1 MFILDTNVVSELRL
15 VKSGKADRRVAAWA
29 ARTVPSELYLSVIT
43 VLEIELGAQRMA
55 SRDPVQ
61 GAVFTTWLNHQVLP
75 SFRGRVLV
83 IDSAVARR
91 CAGLHVPDPCSER
104 DAMIA
109 ATALVH
115 GMTVV
120 TRNEADFA
128 RTGVPIINPWLTPLT
143 KPRARRNTP
152 S

>member
-15 VKSGKADRRVAAWA
+15 IKSGKADRRVVAWA
-29 ARTVPSELYLSVIT
+29 ARAVPSELYLSVIT
-43 VLEIELGAQRMA
+43 VLEIELGALRA
-55 SRDPVQ
+55 ARRDPVQ
-61 GAVFTTWLNHQVLP
+61 GAVYKAWLNQHVLP
-75 SFRGRVLV
+75 TFKGRILV
-83 IDSAVARR
+83 IDTEVARR
-91 CAGLHVPDPCSER
+91 CASLHVPDPCSER

-120 TRNEADFA
+120 TRNETDFA
-128 RTGVPIINPWLTPLT
+128 RTAAPLINPWLTPLS
-143 KPRARRNTP
+143 KPRGRRQTP